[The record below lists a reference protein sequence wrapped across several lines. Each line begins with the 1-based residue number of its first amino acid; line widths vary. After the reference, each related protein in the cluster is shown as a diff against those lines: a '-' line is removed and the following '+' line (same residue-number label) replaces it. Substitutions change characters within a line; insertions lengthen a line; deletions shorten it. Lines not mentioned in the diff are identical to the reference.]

1 MVEFCDDGWS
11 GKNFERPAVKELI
24 AQARIGEIQCVIV
37 KDLSRFGRD
46 YIIVGNYISRVFPFL
61 GVRFIAVNDNFDSI
75 RPEDLG
81 SLETS
86 FKTMIYDFYS
96 RQLSRKVRDAKLQLA
111 KKGEFLSHHAPY
123 GYTKDLDRKKHLV
136 IDPPAAEVVRRIFQ
150 MVADGQSAAQTAK
163 ALNLEGVLTPMR
175 YKLAANCSRTVW
187 NCIHEENF
195 WTDQAIIRIIR
206 DERYLGK
213 VVYGKRF
220 YDIVGHRHSVKVSKK
235 DWIVVDEM
243 HDGIVTQ
250 EMFSR
255 AQAALRDFM
264 ERNGTP
270 ATATFRE
277 KVRCGIC
284 GHAMKREPRKSPYYF
299 CRTSKMTNAF
309 PCTTE
314 RIPELDII
322 DALLS
327 GLRAQAA
334 IAVEWD
340 RILEEKHSRRR
351 IDAAAIH
358 KSIAA
363 LREELSRQEA
373 QAQELYEAFV
383 LGEVNRSV
391 YLEARAAAQIRHRET
406 ADRIAELET
415 ELDIDDKNG
424 TLRNRFVTSFQ
435 KYTEVKEITSEIVA
449 DVLNTIF
456 VYPDGRLEIIWNY
469 REEYEKLLLSLYGD
483 EQ

>member
-1 MVEFCDDGWS
+1 MSQYTLAKYLRLSSEDGDLKQTGKLESNSIANQRNLLDEFIRQSPEFYGSKVVEFCDDGWS

-111 KKGEFLSHHAPY
+111 RKGEFLSHHAPY
-123 GYTKDLDRKKHLV
+123 GYTKDPDRKKHLV

-187 NCIHEENF
+187 NCIREENF

-213 VVYGKRF
+213 VNILRSTLYTTRSIDISGKCWSDIFFGKR
-220 YDIVGHRHSVKVSKK
+220 
-235 DWIVVDEM
+235 
-243 HDGIVTQ
+243 
-250 EMFSR
+250 
-255 AQAALRDFM
+255 
-264 ERNGTP
+264 
-270 ATATFRE
+270 
-277 KVRCGIC
+277 
-284 GHAMKREPRKSPYYF
+284 
-299 CRTSKMTNAF
+299 
-309 PCTTE
+309 
-314 RIPELDII
+314 
-322 DALLS
+322 
-327 GLRAQAA
+327 
-334 IAVEWD
+334 
-340 RILEEKHSRRR
+340 
-351 IDAAAIH
+351 
-358 KSIAA
+358 
-363 LREELSRQEA
+363 
-373 QAQELYEAFV
+373 
-383 LGEVNRSV
+383 
-391 YLEARAAAQIRHRET
+391 
-406 ADRIAELET
+406 
-415 ELDIDDKNG
+415 
-424 TLRNRFVTSFQ
+424 
-435 KYTEVKEITSEIVA
+435 
-449 DVLNTIF
+449 
-456 VYPDGRLEIIWNY
+456 
-469 REEYEKLLLSLYGD
+469 
-483 EQ
+483 